1 MVCRHHLQ
9 SISNNIF
16 RILVE
21 YVTILYV
28 RLCWRSKWKCMCDAH
43 TLAHSVK
50 CSKLI
55 GFFFLFCAIQI
66 LSAFFQWKNWFW
78 RLIAGATNHPI
89 SQYSTKISHILS
101 NPIFYSVIQESLDL
115 AYCTILCSI
124 FRSRSFGSQIFCLC
138 ADIGHYNSDSCRNSD
153 NSLT

>member
-9 SISNNIF
+9 SISDNIF

-21 YVTILYV
+21 YVTIQYV

-66 LSAFFQWKNWFW
+66 WMLSFNEKNWNW

-89 SQYSTKISHILS
+89 SQYSTKILHILS
-101 NPIFYSVIQESLDL
+101 NPIFYSVYTRI
-115 AYCTILCSI
+115 TWFGILHY
-124 FRSRSFGSQIFCLC
+124 FVQYLSFSVVRVSNLLFV
-138 ADIGHYNSDSCRNSD
+138 CRYWA
-153 NSLT
+153 LQ